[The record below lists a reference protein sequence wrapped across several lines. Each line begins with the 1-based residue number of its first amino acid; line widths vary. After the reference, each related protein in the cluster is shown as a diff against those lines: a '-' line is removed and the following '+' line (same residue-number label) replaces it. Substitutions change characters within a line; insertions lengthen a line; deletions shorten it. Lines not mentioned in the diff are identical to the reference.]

1 MPYDA
6 SQHEQ
11 DILAF
16 WKENDTFQKS
26 IDQRPEDKPYV
37 FFDGPPF
44 ATGLPHYGHIVASV
58 MKDVVPRYQTMKGHR
73 VNRVWGWDCHGLPIE
88 NIVEKELGTKSK
100 KDIEDM
106 GVEKFN
112 ELCRSKV
119 LGYVSEWEKTIHRL
133 GRWVDMKHA
142 YRTMDKEYMESV
154 WWVFKELWD
163 GGYIYKGYKPMHIC
177 PRCETTLSQQEVSEG
192 YKDIKDISV
201 TAQFRVQDT
210 ELKKRLVGDG
220 DAYLLAWTT
229 TPWTLPGN
237 VLIAVGED
245 LEYTIVKLGDA
256 HFIVAKDLVMTNF
269 EGKEFEVMSQVHG
282 KDLAGLYY
290 EPLFPYYADSENS
303 FRVVTADF
311 VTTED
316 GTGLVHL
323 APAFGTDDYEV
334 FRKEH
339 VPFIQHV
346 GMDGVFK
353 KEVTDFAGL
362 HVKPVEDHMATDIEI
377 VKWLA
382 HNGKLFAKKKYE
394 HSYPHCWRCDTPLL
408 NYATDSWFVDVTKVK
423 KTALKLAEDI
433 NWSPAHMKEGR
444 FGKWLEGA
452 RDWSISRQRFWA
464 SVIPVWQSEDGD
476 QICIGSVEELET
488 LSGQKVDDLH
498 KHVVDKITFEKDGKT
513 YTRVPDVLD
522 TWFDSGSMPY
532 AQVHYPFEQKES
544 FEQGFP
550 AEFIAEGQDQT
561 RAWFYY
567 LHIIASAIK
576 GKPAFKNVIVNGIV
590 LAEDGKKMSKKLQNY
605 PDPNKILEQYGA
617 DALRY
622 YLVTSPVMQ
631 AENLSFAESGVR
643 EVYNKVVNTLW
654 NVVEFYN
661 MFADQHS
668 TFDIQHSSDH
678 VLDRWILARLGELK
692 RDVTNGMEAY
702 NLPEASR
709 PIMDFVLDLS
719 QWYLRR
725 SRDRFK
731 SDDEAEKNS
740 AVETLGYV
748 LLELSKVM
756 APFTP
761 FIAEKIY
768 QTVNSDQRLEN
779 SESVH
784 LAEWPVVEEDFL
796 FDNIGL
802 LETMNMLRESS
813 SVANG
818 LRKENKISTRQV
830 LSELIFTGDFSCES
844 GMIPSFE
851 SLFAE
856 EINVKHVVFKKLQGE
871 STIREIKGM
880 ADEKWKVSETNRVV
894 VALNTELTD
903 ALKNEGLLRE
913 VVRAVNQMRK
923 DQGLTREDRV
933 VLSYKTDDALLQS
946 VFTEFKDELMS
957 SVLADDVVEGSGEK
971 VELSG

>member
-1 MPYDA
+1 
-6 SQHEQ
+6 
-11 DILAF
+11 
-16 WKENDTFQKS
+16 
-26 IDQRPEDKPYV
+26 
-37 FFDGPPF
+37 
-44 ATGLPHYGHIVASV
+44 
-58 MKDVVPRYQTMKGHR
+58 
-73 VNRVWGWDCHGLPIE
+73 
-88 NIVEKELGTKSK
+88 
-100 KDIEDM
+100 
-106 GVEKFN
+106 
-112 ELCRSKV
+112 
-119 LGYVSEWEKTIHRL
+119 
-133 GRWVDMKHA
+133 
-142 YRTMDKEYMESV
+142 
-154 WWVFKELWD
+154 
-163 GGYIYKGYKPMHIC
+163 
-177 PRCETTLSQQEVSEG
+177 
-192 YKDIKDISV
+192 
-201 TAQFRVQDT
+201 
-210 ELKKRLVGDG
+210 
-220 DAYLLAWTT
+220 
-229 TPWTLPGN
+229 
-237 VLIAVGED
+237 
-245 LEYTIVKLGDA
+245 
-256 HFIVAKDLVMTNF
+256 
-269 EGKEFEVMSQVHG
+269 
-282 KDLAGLYY
+282 
-290 EPLFPYYADSENS
+290 
-303 FRVVTADF
+303 
-311 VTTED
+311 
-316 GTGLVHL
+316 
-323 APAFGTDDYEV
+323 
-334 FRKEH
+334 
-339 VPFIQHV
+339 
-346 GMDGVFK
+346 
-353 KEVTDFAGL
+353 
-362 HVKPVEDHMATDIEI
+362 
-377 VKWLA
+377 
-382 HNGKLFAKKKYE
+382 GKLFAKKKYE

-971 VELSG
+971 VELSGSVVELGLKKV

>member
-1 MPYDA
+1 
-6 SQHEQ
+6 
-11 DILAF
+11 
-16 WKENDTFQKS
+16 
-26 IDQRPEDKPYV
+26 
-37 FFDGPPF
+37 
-44 ATGLPHYGHIVASV
+44 
-58 MKDVVPRYQTMKGHR
+58 GHR

-142 YRTMDKEYMESV
+142 YRTMDKSYMESV

-163 GGYIYKGYKPMHIC
+163 AGYIYKGYKPMHIC
-177 PRCETTLSQQEVSEG
+177 PRCETTLSQQEVTEG

-201 TAQFRVQDT
+201 TAKFKLTNAKEKLDI
-210 ELKKRLVGDG
+210 DS

-245 LEYTIVKLGDA
+245 LEYTIVKFEDA
-256 HFIVAKDLVMTNF
+256 QYIVAKDLLMANV
-269 EGKEFEVMSQVHG
+269 EGKEFEVIAQVRG
-282 KDLAGLYY
+282 KDLVGLTY

-311 VTTED
+311 VTIDD

-334 FRKEH
+334 FKKEK
-339 VPFIQHV
+339 VPFIQHI
-346 GMDGVFK
+346 GMDGLFK
-353 KEVTDFAGL
+353 KEVTDFAGM

-382 HNGKLFAKKKYE
+382 HNGKLFSKKKYE

-423 KTALKLAEDI
+423 KKALELAEDI
-433 NWSPAHMKEGR
+433 NWSPAHIKEGR

-464 SVIPVWQSEDGD
+464 SVIPIWQSEDGD
-476 QICIGSVEELET
+476 QICVGSVEELKT

-498 KHVVDKITFEKDGKT
+498 KHIVDKITFEKEGKT

-532 AQVHYPFEQKES
+532 AQVHYPFEHPEV

-550 AEFIAEGQDQT
+550 AECIAEGQDQT

-567 LHIIASAIK
+567 LHVIASAIK

-590 LAEDGKKMSKKLQNY
+590 LAEDGKKMSKKLKNY
-605 PDPNKILEQYGA
+605 PDPNELLEKYGA

-631 AENLSFAESGVR
+631 AENLNFVETGVR

-654 NVVEFYN
+654 NVVEFYM
-661 MFADQHS
+661 MFADGRQ
-668 TFDIQHSSDH
+668 TTDDGQQSSY
-678 VLDRWILARLGELK
+678 VLDRWILARLAELK
-692 RDVTNGMEAY
+692 KVVTDGMDAY

-719 QWYLRR
+719 QWYVRR

-768 QTVNSDQRLEN
+768 QTINNKQVTTNSAA
-779 SESVH
+779 ESVH
-784 LAEWPVVEEDFL
+784 LVDWPAVDAKIDTEV
-796 FDNIGL
+796 
-802 LETMNMLRESS
+802 LENMNLVRKVTE
-813 SVANG
+813 VGNA
-818 LRKENKISTRQV
+818 LRKEAGVPVRQP
-830 LSELIFTGDFSCES
+830 LSSFE
-844 GMIPSFE
+844 IPSWKINEDQVF
-851 SLFAE
+851 LDLIKE
-856 EINVKHVVFKKLQGE
+856 ELNVKNVGPDVLIGTESYVEKILEGSQGQD
-871 STIREIKGM
+871 KF
-880 ADEKWKVSETNRVV
+880 V
-894 VALNTELTD
+894 LNTEITD
-903 ALKNEGLLRE
+903 DLKKEGLVRE

-933 VLSYKTDDALLQS
+933 VLSYKTDDVVLAS
-946 VFTEFKDELMS
+946 VFTDF
-957 SVLADDVVEGSGEK
+957 
-971 VELSG
+971 